1 MQLLLPQTPYRWPV
15 ILAVLLHVTI
25 AVFLFGSIF
34 FYRPSPYA
42 VEQQAVQAT
51 IVTSSQLA
59 AMMHISAKAAAKSV
73 EKPTPKPVEKP
84 LPKPVEKPVPKLI
97 EKPVPAKPIPQKTA
111 PAKLVQKTNPKVAQK
126 SLEESLL
133 QEDLSAVAKPKT
145 PSKNTAKALQ
155 QSLMDQQLEADEG
168 QVQASQ
174 KAVRSQAVQGEVDKY
189 KAMILQQI
197 QQNWIV
203 PQNVQNLSCVLQVQ
217 VAPGGMVTGVSLVKS
232 SGNEALDRSAIAA
245 VNKASPLPVP
255 KDTAAFAAFRTFTL
269 TVRPEGSD
277 LSAA

>member
-1 MQLLLPQTPYRWPV
+1 MQLSFPQTQYRWPV
-15 ILAVLLHVTI
+15 ALAVLLHVLI

-34 FYRPSPYA
+34 FYRPSQYA

-59 AMMHISAKAAAKSV
+59 AMTQANTKLAAKPV
-73 EKPTPKPVEKP
+73 EKPAPKPVEKP
-84 LPKPVEKPVPKLI
+84 LPKPVEKPVPKVI

-111 PAKLVQKTNPKVAQK
+111 PTKVVQKTNPKVAQK

-133 QEDLSAVAKPKT
+133 QEDLSAAATPKT

-168 QVQASQ
+168 QVKTA
-174 KAVRSQAVQGEVDKY
+174 RSQAVQGEVDKY

-255 KDTAAFAAFRTFTL
+255 KDSAAFAAFRVFTL

-277 LSAA
+277 LAAN